1 MTSFSWDMSVI
12 INGWPQLL
20 SGLIMTL
27 KLTLISAS
35 IGIVAGFILCMI
47 TLSRWR
53 ILRWP
58 AVVFIEV
65 FRCTPA
71 LIQIVWIFYCVPIFF
86 NIYWDAFTMA
96 VLALSL
102 NVSAFNAEAYRAAIQ
117 TIPASHHDACVA
129 LGLSPFRKTLHVIFP
144 QAFMIAIPVLLT
156 NTIGLLQQTSLVA
169 IVAIADLMYQGKTLA
184 TQYYRPIEIYTTVAI
199 IYFVISL
206 PLSQIVGAFEKRLSK
221 MSR

>member
-20 SGLIMTL
+20 SGLIMTI

-35 IGIVAGFILCMI
+35 IGIVAGFLLCLL
-47 TLSRWR
+47 TLCRWR
-53 ILRWP
+53 IVRWP
-58 AVVFIEV
+58 AVVFIEI

-71 LIQIVWIFYCVPIFF
+71 LVQIVWIFYCVPIFF
-86 NIYWDAFTMA
+86 NVYWDAFTMA
-96 VLALSL
+96 ILALSM

-117 TIPASHHDACVA
+117 TIPQSHHDACVA
-129 LGLSPFRKTLHVIFP
+129 LGLSPLKKTLYVIFP

-184 TQYYRPIEIYTTVAI
+184 TQYYRPIEVYTTVAI
-199 IYFVISL
+199 IYFVVSL
-206 PLSQIVGAFEKRLSK
+206 PLSQIVGMFEKRLRK